1 MKKWLGIIFAML
13 LLVGIVSACGPDEA
27 QESEG
32 NQDVE
37 ENENTGNNSGEEAEE
52 AAESDMPE
60 KPEKLVLWVNDEEV
74 QIAALET
81 MTENYKNETDIEVE
95 LIPVDMLDQVEK
107 LDLEG
112 PAGNGPDIIFQP
124 HDRIGDLVLRGLVEP
139 VNLSGLESEYVDS
152 SLEAV
157 QYDGE
162 YWGYPAVI
170 ETYAMYYNKSLVDGT
185 PETME
190 EVMEIAERDTNASDD
205 EYGFLM
211 EAANFYFVYPF
222 FSGNGAYVFG
232 NEGGNYDIS
241 DIGLANDG
249 SKEGGDLVQ
258 SWFENGY
265 IPQDLTPDIMNGL
278 FQEGKVSTVIN
289 GPWAMRDYQSAI
301 GDDLGAAILP
311 LLDNGEVPKS
321 FVGVKSYML
330 SYYSENQEWAE
341 HLMAYI
347 TNEEN
352 SLIYYDIAG
361 EIPPNIAAME
371 SPEITEDEIIS
382 AFAEQ
387 TTYGEPMPSV
397 PAMQQVWEPINDALS
412 FISKGEPVDEV
423 LDEAVEII
431 HDQIEASGANE

>member
-1 MKKWLGIIFAML
+1 MKKSLGLIFAML
-13 LLVGIVSACGPDEA
+13 LLVGVMAACGPKDA
-27 QESEG
+27 QEADSS
-32 NQDVE
+32 QDA
-37 ENENTGNNSGEEAEE
+37 NGGEETAGEE
-52 AAESDMPE
+52 GSDNGEGDMPE
-60 KPEKLVLWVNDEEV
+60 KPEKLILWVNDEEV
-74 QIAALET
+74 QVTALET
-81 MTENYKNETDIEVE
+81 ITSNYTEETDIDVD
-95 LIPVDMLDQVEK
+95 LIPISMLDQVEK

-139 VNLSGLESEYVDS
+139 VNLGGLESEYVDS

-157 QYDGE
+157 QLDGE

-170 ETYAMYYNKSLVDGT
+170 ETYAMYYNKALVDGA

-190 EVMEIAERDTNASDD
+190 EVLEIAEKDTNAAEDK
-205 EYGFLM
+205 YGFLM

-222 FSGNGAYVFG
+222 FSGNGAYVFA
-232 NEGGNYDIS
+232 NDGGNYDIS

-249 SKEGGDLVQ
+249 AKVGGDLVQ
-258 SWFENGY
+258 SWFDNGY

-289 GPWAMRDYQSAI
+289 GPWAMRDYASAI
-301 GDDLGAAILP
+301 GDDLGATPLP

-330 SYYSENQEWAE
+330 SYYSENPEWAE

-352 SLIYYDIAG
+352 SLVYYDIAG

-371 SPEITEDEIIS
+371 NPEIADDEIIS

-423 LDEAVEII
+423 LDEAVQII